1 MVHRKSAH
9 PAIAALLVLLAF
21 SFLTGFKARAAALVA
36 EADLPAPAAAFAVA
50 DTTASGQYELVAA
63 GADGIYVLAPADDA
77 LSAWVVVAH
86 IPPLP
91 APATAV
97 AVADFIGDGVPSIAV
112 GTAQAGAIYLLRW
125 TGSDW
130 VVAAQTGYLWSAVE
144 MLAAADLSGDG
155 RPELVARDAGGGVT
169 VFTWNAAQRTLSAVW
184 QWPRSWGRAVAVS
197 IAALPSTAQP
207 VLIVA
212 DEQGR
217 VSVWAWPLVEP
228 ASQAFVWGTPTA
240 LTVADVLGTGPQVI
254 VSTTE
259 QLLYRFAWDGSRLVQ
274 DATPISDAQ
283 LPFSFMTRWRWPGDT
298 VDGLLAHNGGGLGV
312 WRVRAGSLARADEGW
327 SNPPLAAAE
336 WPDSD
341 KFILLERTQAD
352 GGTLRAWARRPSGYF
367 QLVVDGR
374 TVALQDPPRL
384 EQGQVMLSARD
395 WAAALGLQLYWDS
408 SAQRLTVTGRQT
420 YVVLTIGERLVT
432 SPAGIR
438 AASAAPVLQDGRT
451 YVPLEFPTWFGAAYE
466 WDARRRLL
474 IVTTDP

>member
-1 MVHRKSAH
+1 MVRLRKDRTGPVRNSCHMVHRKSAH

-21 SFLTGFKARAAALVA
+21 SVITGFKARAAVLVA

-197 IAALPSTAQP
+197 RRAARHGPTGADRRRRTGTRQRMGVAAGGTRQP
-207 VLIVA
+207 GVRMGNAYRPDRGRCAGHRAAGDRVDDRAVA
-212 DEQGR
+212 VPVCMGR
-217 VSVWAWPLVEP
+217 QP
-228 ASQAFVWGTPTA
+228 
-240 LTVADVLGTGPQVI
+240 
-254 VSTTE
+254 
-259 QLLYRFAWDGSRLVQ
+259 
-274 DATPISDAQ
+274 
-283 LPFSFMTRWRWPGDT
+283 
-298 VDGLLAHNGGGLGV
+298 
-312 WRVRAGSLARADEGW
+312 ARARRD
-327 SNPPLAAAE
+327 
-336 WPDSD
+336 
-341 KFILLERTQAD
+341 AD
-352 GGTLRAWARRPSGYF
+352 
-367 QLVVDGR
+367 
-374 TVALQDPPRL
+374 
-384 EQGQVMLSARD
+384 
-395 WAAALGLQLYWDS
+395 
-408 SAQRLTVTGRQT
+408 QRC
-420 YVVLTIGERLVT
+420 
-432 SPAGIR
+432 A
-438 AASAAPVLQDGRT
+438 
-451 YVPLEFPTWFGAAYE
+451 
-466 WDARRRLL
+466 
-474 IVTTDP
+474 